1 MPKPATTTSTSVGSA
16 ASKRPLTATAR
27 PHVVTGASPV
37 TETSLKSNSVS
48 PEMRLAARSGSTA
61 DATHMMD
68 EPENTSSVTLSGD
81 RSARKMVGFSLLITR
96 AS

>member
-1 MPKPATTTSTSVGSA
+1 M
-16 ASKRPLTATAR
+16 
-27 PHVVTGASPV
+27 VTGASPV
-37 TETSLKSNSVS
+37 TETSLKSNRVS

-68 EPENTSSVTLSGD
+68 EPENTSSVTLSGE
-81 RSARKMVGFSLLITR
+81 RSERKMVGFSLLIME